1 MSQTERQLR
10 GRPKALKTNPK
21 PSLNQGKA
29 MQVHVE
35 MDRQEYRQKAD
46 EAHDQGE
53 PGNGHRSDL
62 RCDNPRDHRS
72 DERAPSGARVGQPAR
87 SE

>member
-1 MSQTERQLR
+1 
-10 GRPKALKTNPK
+10 
-21 PSLNQGKA
+21 

-46 EAHDQGE
+46 EADQGE
-53 PGNGHRSDL
+53 PGNGRRPDV

-72 DERAPSGARVGQPAR
+72 DERAPSSARVGQPAR